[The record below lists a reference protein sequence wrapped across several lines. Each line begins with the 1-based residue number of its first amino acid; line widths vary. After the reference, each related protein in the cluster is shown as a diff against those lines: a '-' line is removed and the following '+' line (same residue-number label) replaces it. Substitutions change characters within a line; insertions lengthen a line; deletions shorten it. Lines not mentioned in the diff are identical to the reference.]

1 MVNITGQTVPFFQDT
16 NKSPGAVTSIL
27 NSGAP
32 DSSQS
37 QSPSKTNSSQPS
49 LVHSTMHN
57 VLDSP
62 IRPAGTKRVLDE
74 RSNSPESPISQKASK
89 NGSSTQHKR
98 IRMMSDSDSENGSP
112 VKKGTDLS
120 GKTSELEEKLTFL
133 KNACP
138 NVDAMVLQDT
148 LKAHNWKVDWALETL
163 TKKQKPAKNK
173 LKAHH
178 VMEDNSE
185 SDDDEFTGKGLVYD
199 SDEEEDGPS
208 NDMTVDKKRVLKFFN
223 EGGEQEMTGIQ
234 GCNKKKVSEILKLRP
249 FEGWVDLVTKLQT
262 SKGLSAEMLNSA
274 TDLLR
279 MKSAVMYIIGVYKT
293 MMKIKHGVL
302 CQLMVAWK
310 GKPFKSYAILST

>member
-1 MVNITGQTVPFFQDT
+1 MNITGQTVPFFQDT

-27 NSGAP
+27 NSGAL

-74 RSNSPESPISQKASK
+74 RSNSPESSISQKVSK

-133 KNACP
+133 KNAYCCDSRVVGGRRVRWEVRSP
-138 NVDAMVLQDT
+138 LT
-148 LKAHNWKVDWALETL
+148 PFWK
-163 TKKQKPAKNK
+163 KPCWTWMTRWCRFPAW
-173 LKAHH
+173 
-178 VMEDNSE
+178 
-185 SDDDEFTGKGLVYD
+185 
-199 SDEEEDGPS
+199 EE
-208 NDMTVDKKRVLKFFN
+208 
-223 EGGEQEMTGIQ
+223 I
-234 GCNKKKVSEILKLRP
+234 
-249 FEGWVDLVTKLQT
+249 
-262 SKGLSAEMLNSA
+262 
-274 TDLLR
+274 
-279 MKSAVMYIIGVYKT
+279 
-293 MMKIKHGVL
+293 
-302 CQLMVAWK
+302 
-310 GKPFKSYAILST
+310 